1 MQGISKVVA
10 VVMVS
15 VSLGWLVHAQTKSS
29 APEDAA
35 VYIVSPADGAVVPPT
50 FKVVFGLTG
59 MGVAPAGVVRENTG
73 HHHLLVKGVAEPDL
87 NMPMGDVVTHFGGGQ
102 TETTLTLPPGTHTL
116 QLILGDHLHIPHEP
130 PVMSE
135 EITITVA
142 N

>member
-1 MQGISKVVA
+1 MQRISKTVTIALVF
-10 VVMVS
+10 
-15 VSLGWLVHAQTKSS
+15 VSLGWLAHAQTKTS

-35 VYIVSPADGAVVPPT
+35 VYIVSPANGETVPPT
-50 FKVVFGLTG
+50 FNVVFGLTG

-73 HHHLLVKGVAEPDL
+73 HHHLLVDGVTLPDM

-102 TETTLTLPPGTHTL
+102 TQTTLTLPPGTHTL

-130 PVMSE
+130 PVASE
-135 EITITVA
+135 VVTITIA